1 MTFVTSLTKTSTL
14 SFLPMGLHNGAQ
26 LAPTGSMQRR
36 WQRYKL
42 DLQLRIIVHREKTT
56 IFNGRGSD
64 ISEGG
69 LLIFAGAEL
78 KDGDELFVEITPPYS
93 GEPIRVRSMVRNRS
107 GYKYG
112 VEFLWLNAEEHE
124 QTAKFRSLL
133 RLASSNSVV

>member
-1 MTFVTSLTKTSTL
+1 MPAPGLLVPGTIDPSHRPRVFNPDGTYSTL
-14 SFLPMGLHNGAQ
+14 RTITIEDQGRVVLLP
-26 LAPTGSMQRR
+26 T
-36 WQRYKL
+36 
-42 DLQLRIIVHREKTT
+42 IV
-56 IFNGRGSD
+56 NGRGSD

-69 LLIFAGAEL
+69 LLIFAGVEL
-78 KDGDELFVEITPPYS
+78 KDGDEIFVEFTPPYS

>member
-1 MTFVTSLTKTSTL
+1 MAV
-14 SFLPMGLHNGAQ
+14 HNGAQ
-26 LAPTGSMQRR
+26 FTPAGSIQRR

-42 DLQLRIIVHREKTT
+42 DLPLRIIVHRDKTT
-56 IFNGRGSD
+56 IVNGRGSD

-69 LLIFAGAEL
+69 ILIFAGVEL
-78 KDGDELFVEITPPYS
+78 KDGDEIFVEFTPPYS
-93 GEPIRVRSMVRNRS
+93 GEPIRVRGVVRNRA

-133 RLASSNSVV
+133 RLAASSVV